1 MVLRLEETAMVD
13 GTWGGRKKGTSR
25 HDHQGHLEKY
35 FCGPCVERYGDR
47 RIERHI
53 ADVDTKTSRSRS
65 KIQSANVEALLAVK
79 TYYDVVSVVLSN
91 SSSRGLYYHGTMCGW
106 SARLL
111 QYHDNIGVVQFW
123 CRRAPESH
131 LSTP

>member
-35 FCGPCVERYGDR
+35 FCGPYVERYGDR
-47 RIERHI
+47 RDKRHI

-65 KIQSANVEALLAVK
+65 RIQSANVEALLAME

-91 SSSRGLYYHGTMCGW
+91 SSSRGLYYHSTRCDW

-111 QYHDNIGVVQFW
+111 QYHDNIGVVQF
-123 CRRAPESH
+123 
-131 LSTP
+131 